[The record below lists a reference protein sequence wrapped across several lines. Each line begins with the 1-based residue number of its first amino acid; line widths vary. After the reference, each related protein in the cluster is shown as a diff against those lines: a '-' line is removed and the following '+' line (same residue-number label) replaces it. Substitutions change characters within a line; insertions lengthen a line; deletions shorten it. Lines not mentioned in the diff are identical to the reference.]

1 MKKSNYI
8 LFGIIAVL
16 LIFSGYGCNSYNS
29 LVDLDTDVE
38 KSWSNV
44 EAQYQRRADLIEKL
58 AKVVVK
64 AAKTEEN
71 ILKEVIEARASAT
84 GVKIDP
90 SNLSQEQLAAFDEQQ
105 AQLNSKLNSSLS
117 KLMVVVEKYPD
128 LKSIPQFAQLND
140 EISGSENRIS
150 TARTDFNE
158 AVAKY
163 NKKVRRFPSNIVASM
178 FGFEKRDGFKSKS
191 GSENAPELKIMD

>member
-8 LFGIIAVL
+8 LLGILAVF
-16 LIFSGYGCNSYNS
+16 LIFGGYGCNSYNS
-29 LVDLDTDVE
+29 MVDLDTEVE

-64 AAKTEEN
+64 AAKTEET
-71 ILKEVIEARASAT
+71 ILKEVTEARASAT

-90 SNLSQEQLAAFDEQQ
+90 SNLTQEQLAAFDQQQ

-140 EISGSENRIS
+140 EI
-150 TARTDFNE
+150 
-158 AVAKY
+158 
-163 NKKVRRFPSNIVASM
+163 
-178 FGFEKRDGFKSKS
+178 
-191 GSENAPELKIMD
+191 

>member
-8 LFGIIAVL
+8 LFGFIAVI

-71 ILKEVIEARASAT
+71 ILKEVTEARASAT

-90 SNLSQEQLAAFDEQQ
+90 SNLTQEQLAAFDQQQ

-140 EISGSENRIS
+140 EISGTENRIN
-150 TARTDFNE
+150 TARSDFNE

-163 NKKVRRFPSNIVASM
+163 NKKVRRFPSNIIAGM

-191 GSENAPELKIMD
+191 GSENAPELEIMD

>member
-71 ILKEVIEARASAT
+71 ILKEVVEARASAT